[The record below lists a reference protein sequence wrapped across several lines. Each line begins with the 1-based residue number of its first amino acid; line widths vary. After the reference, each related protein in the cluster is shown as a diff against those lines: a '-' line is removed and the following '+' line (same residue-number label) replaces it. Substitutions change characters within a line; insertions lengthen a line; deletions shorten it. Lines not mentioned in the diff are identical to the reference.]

1 MNEQLHSLLF
11 LCRCLKPERH
21 AKDILEIQNVIR
33 EDSVCWERVVELAN
47 TALVTPA
54 LWTSLV
60 QTGVQD
66 AVPED
71 VARYLR
77 ELHSMNQTRNDAIK
91 QQIVE
96 IIGTL
101 NQVGV
106 EPLLLKGA
114 ALLITGML
122 DDAASRIMIDIDV
135 MIRIGDV
142 EKVLKNLSRLRYRSQ
157 VLDASLFDLCQH
169 LAPMFRRGEPAAI
182 EIHTRL
188 FHEWTDPEVV
198 ANEEV
203 WTDSVPVRINGLSL
217 RVLSPSHSVIYNV
230 VHSEVH
236 HENFELGRI
245 SLRDLLDLAIISR
258 FHPDSIDWRSIEA
271 RMKRH
276 NLGRV
281 LRSYLHIGMKLFG
294 SPVPP
299 DFSPKAGSAF
309 HYYRCLLVLRW
320 PILSCPPLKV
330 FRLFSV
336 NRMQR
341 RFGCSS
347 GVFQLAR
354 TRMGYAWY
362 LVRKYAFGPKRCLL
376 LTRLQEKGI
385 IRVRTKSKQ
394 KKGDQRLEIAES
406 VITEKKVL

>member
-1 MNEQLHSLLF
+1 LNEQLHSLLF
-11 LCRCLKPERH
+11 LCRCLKPARH
-21 AKDILEIQNVIR
+21 AKDIR
-33 EDSVCWERVVELAN
+33 EDSVRWERVVQLAN
-47 TALVTPA
+47 TAFVTPT
-54 LWTSLV
+54 LWTALV
-60 QTGVQD
+60 ESGVQD

-71 VARYLR
+71 VAWYLS
-77 ELHSMNQTRNDAIK
+77 ELHRMNQTRNDAIK

-122 DDAASRIMIDIDV
+122 DDPASRIMIDIDV
-135 MIRIGDV
+135 MIRIGEV
-142 EKVLKNLSRLRYRSQ
+142 EKVLETLSTLRYRSQ
-157 VLDASLFDLCQH
+157 VPDLSIFNSCQH
-169 LAPMFRRGEPAAI
+169 LAPMFRSGEPAVI

-198 ANEEV
+198 TNEDV
-203 WTDSVPVRINGLSL
+203 WTDSVLLRINGLSL
-217 RVLSPSHSVIYNV
+217 RVLSPSHSVIYNI

-258 FHPDSIDWRSIEA
+258 FHSASIDWCSIEA

-294 SPVPP
+294 SPVPH
-299 DFSPKAGSAF
+299 DFRPTAGSTF
-309 HYYRCLLVLRW
+309 HYYRCLLVLSF
-320 PILSCPPLKV
+320 PALSFPALKV
-330 FRLFSV
+330 FRLFSA

-354 TRMGYAWY
+354 TRMSYAWY
-362 LVRKYAFGPKRCLL
+362 LVRNYAFGPKRGLL

-394 KKGDQRLEIAES
+394 ERGDQRLEIAES
-406 VITEKKVL
+406 VITEKKDL

>member
-1 MNEQLHSLLF
+1 M
-11 LCRCLKPERH
+11 
-21 AKDILEIQNVIR
+21 IR
-33 EDSVCWERVVELAN
+33 EDSVRWERVVELAN
-47 TALVTPA
+47 MALVTPT
-54 LWTSLV
+54 LWTAVV
-60 QTGVQD
+60 QLGVED

-71 VARYLR
+71 VAWYLS
-77 ELHSMNQTRNDAIK
+77 ELHSMNRTRNHAIK

-96 IIGTL
+96 IIVAL
-101 NQVGV
+101 NQIGV

-114 ALLITGML
+114 AFLITGMY
-122 DDAASRIMIDIDV
+122 DDPASRIMSDIDV
-135 MIRIGDV
+135 MFRIGDV
-142 EKVLKNLSRLRYRSQ
+142 EKVLETLSTLRYRSQ
-157 VLDASLFDLCQH
+157 VLEASLFDFCQH
-169 LAPMFRRGEPAAI
+169 VVPMFRSGEPAAI

-198 ANEEV
+198 TNEDV
-203 WTDSVPVRINGLSL
+203 WTDSVPVRVDGLSL
-217 RVLSPSHSVIYNV
+217 RVLSPSHSAIYNV

-258 FHPDSIDWRSIEA
+258 LHSASIDWRSIEA

-276 NLGRV
+276 DLGRV

-299 DFSPKAGSAF
+299 DFRPTAGSAF
-309 HYYRCLLVLRW
+309 HYYRCLLVLSI
-320 PILSCPPLKV
+320 PALSIPALKV
-330 FRLFSV
+330 FRLFSA
-336 NRMQR
+336 NRMQK

-362 LVRKYAFGPKRCLL
+362 LVRKYAVGPKRGLL
-376 LTRLQEKGI
+376 LTLLQEKGI
-385 IRVRTKSKQ
+385 IRVRTKWKQ
-394 KKGDQRLEIAES
+394 EKGDQ
-406 VITEKKVL
+406 